1 MITLAMP
8 LIIEYEI
15 FEMSRPKYIN
25 STKAEGRRWSEDPI
39 ETEEK
44 TYPNDRLWRF
54 LKNVRCEDCYKK
66 LRENRINFEDLKYL
80 KENDVLELGFP
91 IGLRNRL
98 LNALD
103 PQEEEDVSLRLKDIF
118 SMVSEIVQKQ
128 AVIVEGIKK
137 CQDEI
142 AELQYDLDGE
152 GLRRRSRDTFSATSP
167 KFDRVRKPTIS
178 SIAKQNVIPNKY
190 MQVSPL
196 RASYYSRLMN

>member
-1 MITLAMP
+1 
-8 LIIEYEI
+8 
-15 FEMSRPKYIN
+15 MSRPKYIN
-25 STKAEGRRWSEDPI
+25 STKAEARRWTDEPLD
-39 ETEEK
+39 TEEK
-44 TYPNDRLWRF
+44 PVPNDRLWRF

-66 LRENRINFEDLKYL
+66 LKENRIGFEDLKYL

-98 LNALD
+98 LNALE
-103 PQEEEDVSLRLKDIF
+103 PQDEEDVSVRLKDIF
-118 SMVSEIVQKQ
+118 SMVTEIVQKQ
-128 AVIVEGIKK
+128 AVIIDGIKK

-142 AELQYDLDGE
+142 ADLQFELEGE
-152 GLRRRSRDTFSATSP
+152 GSRRRSRDCFSATSP